1 MIQRGTRGRSASRRS
16 GFTIIEL
23 LVVISIIAL
32 LISILLPAL
41 GSARERARYLKWQAY
56 SNGLRAL
63 PETLQYYNIEQQDSD
78 AVKLW
83 NRSSLDPLL
92 TARVDVEP
100 KDFDADFYSSP
111 GGGVH
116 NVDTSTSDRWT
127 KGRFKGKAAL
137 SFNNID
143 ENLQIKHHEAQ
154 NMGFSP
160 KSSLTIVASIFAVN
174 VQAWDGILTKGLE
187 GTRSYALEISPSGSD
202 VVARLEASGT
212 GLADG
217 LTTFKPNEWHLVV
230 ARFNGSNWNFF
241 VDGLPD
247 ARGNF
252 GGAASFTSTE
262 RMVIGADF
270 PGGDEYFEGR
280 MDEVGL
286 FSAPLTDDEIKQWA
300 SLSKVRNRN

>member
-1 MIQRGTRGRSASRRS
+1 LAKGPK

-63 PETLQYYNIEQQDSD
+63 PETLQYYNIEQQTAE

-83 NRSSLDPLL
+83 NRSSIDPMLA
-92 TARVDVEP
+92 ARVDVEP
-100 KDFDADFYSSP
+100 RDFDADFYSSP

-116 NVDTSTSDRWT
+116 NLDTITSDRWT
-127 KGRFKGKAAL
+127 KGRFRGKAAL

-143 ENLQIKHHEAQ
+143 ENLQIAHHSVQ

-160 KSSLTIVASIFAVN
+160 KGALTIVASVFVVN
-174 VQAWDGILTKGLE
+174 AQAWDGIFTKGLE
-187 GTRSYALEISPSGSD
+187 GTRSYSLELSTSGAD
-202 VVARLEASGT
+202 VIARLEAAGSAVT
-212 GLADG
+212 DG
-217 LTTFKPNEWHLVV
+217 LTTFKHNEWHLVA
-230 ARFNGSNWNFF
+230 ARYNGSNWNFF
-241 VDGLPD
+241 IDGLPD

-252 GGAASFTSTE
+252 GGPANFVSTE

-286 FSAPLTDDEIKQWA
+286 FSAALSDDEIKQWA
-300 SLSKVRNRN
+300 SLSKVRTRN